1 MSWFT
6 DYTKFSD
13 EDLMHLIAR
22 NNTAGVKE
30 LYRRYNKKIY
40 AFLYRMLGNDEDKA
54 QDFLQEVF
62 LRIVDKAGNF
72 NPDQRFRNWVF
83 SMASNLCKNEYRRL
97 QVRQQTTNDP
107 DIDEQPG
114 DYNDPDAKIDQR
126 DLQSAIFKELLK
138 IDDEQRETFLLRFQQ
153 QYSIKEISEIQQCP
167 DGTVKSRLH
176 NTTRKLALKLKAY
189 NPYIIEA

>member
-1 MSWFT
+1 MPWLT

-22 NNTAGVKE
+22 NSAAGMKE

-40 AFLYRMLGNDEDKA
+40 VYLYRMLGNDEDKT

-62 LRIVDKAGNF
+62 LRIVDKAGSF
-72 NPDQRFRNWVF
+72 NSDQKFRNWVF

-97 QVRQQTTNDP
+97 QVRNQTSNDP
-107 DIDEQPG
+107 AIEEQPG
-114 DYNDPDAKIDQR
+114 DFHDPDDQIDHR
-126 DLQSAIFKELLK
+126 DLQSAVYKELLK
-138 IDDEQRETFLLRFQQ
+138 IEDEQRETFLLRFQQ
-153 QYSIKEISEIQQCP
+153 HYSIKEISEIQQCP
-167 DGTVKSRLH
+167 DGTIKSRLH

-189 NPYIIEA
+189 NPYITEV

>member
-1 MSWFT
+1 
-6 DYTKFSD
+6 
-13 EDLMHLIAR
+13 
-22 NNTAGVKE
+22 
-30 LYRRYNKKIY
+30 
-40 AFLYRMLGNDEDKA
+40 
-54 QDFLQEVF
+54 LQEVF

-97 QVRQQTTNDP
+97 QARQQTTNDP